1 MTAPHTI
8 AYQVLHEALVTRFN
22 AASDAQ
28 TAEWFTRYL
37 KGVIQYRG
45 LKTGQLKGILKAVF
59 DATGADGLPSQE
71 QLGHIRYWLR
81 QPMAE
86 DKLTAILWL
95 KHWLRKES
103 RNGTGI
109 ASVIMA
115 LEMLEDVFRAGDIY
129 DWSTNDWLCV
139 RVLETIPIQY
149 PSLIERLMDWVD
161 ALSIWQRRSALLAF
175 KKSAKQ
181 GQHHKVVEA
190 LIERLLPTDKRFIQ
204 TAIGWVLSDASR
216 KHAVWSEGLFE
227 RHFALLS
234 HEVIVRHTKYL
245 ETHQALKDRSRA
257 R

>member
-1 MTAPHTI
+1 
-8 AYQVLHEALVTRFN
+8 
-22 AASDAQ
+22 
-28 TAEWFTRYL
+28 
-37 KGVIQYRG
+37 
-45 LKTGQLKGILKAVF
+45 
-59 DATGADGLPSQE
+59 
-71 QLGHIRYWLR
+71 
-81 QPMAE
+81 MAE

-190 LIERLLPTDKRFIQ
+190 LIERFCQPI
-204 TAIGWVLSDASR
+204 
-216 KHAVWSEGLFE
+216 
-227 RHFALLS
+227 ALYPDGDWLG
-234 HEVIVRHTKYL
+234 VVRCIT
-245 ETHQALKDRSRA
+245 QACDLGRRTV
-257 R
+257 